1 MESLKNKIPIRV
13 ENVDEYPYSAI
24 GIVLVTYKEDK
35 KAFHSTGCLI
45 GSKLVLTA
53 LPNYN
58 LLRKYSEMEIEFV
71 PAPLL
76 KRGGRG
82 FKACR

>member
-1 MESLKNKIPIRV
+1 M
-13 ENVDEYPYSAI
+13 DEYPYSAL
-24 GIVLVTYKEDK
+24 GIVLVTNKEGNT
-35 KAFHSTGCLI
+35 AFHSTGCLI